1 MTVLTPNT
9 AFKENDMCMKMNT
22 PSALDNTDI
31 VLLVLRKLV
40 VIAAV
45 VAVVVVAQIAQTTSK
60 TNGWIWISS
69 KAQELEQSSDAYH

>member
-45 VAVVVVAQIAQTTSK
+45 VAVVVVVIVAVATAIVFS
-60 TNGWIWISS
+60 
-69 KAQELEQSSDAYH
+69 LC